1 MRIKFIQCG
10 DLHLD
15 SPFTS
20 LADIEGKPDLRR
32 QDIKSV
38 FARIIDLAD
47 TEKADALLICGDLYE
62 HGYARKSTVRY
73 ICDQFDRIPDIPVM
87 IIPGN
92 HDPAVPESFYR
103 SFEWPG
109 NVHILAGR
117 NRSIELPG
125 KDAVIHSQL
134 VPQDGLDPACINILM
149 YHGTLD
155 MPFGTDAFQPVK
167 SAQIAASG
175 YDYCALGHFHTVI
188 FGAGPDKNIFNA
200 GSPEPLGF
208 DEEGR
213 HGIIAAEIL
222 KTPGTGTKINAE
234 FLNIGR
240 RRCFNLEADLGACL
254 SDEQAAETVAAVM
267 ERSGGD
273 EDLYR
278 VSLCGHVANEFRPD
292 IEMLRQLLMKKA
304 FYIKLLD
311 RTAPDYD
318 FDAIAREPGLRGLFA
333 RKILDR
339 AAAAACEEERQLVMQ
354 ALYYGMEA
362 IDEGKVCI

>member
-1 MRIKFIQCG
+1 LRIKFIQCG

-32 QDIKSV
+32 QDLKSTL
-38 FARIIDLAD
+38 ARIVDLAD

-62 HGYARKSTVRY
+62 HGYIRKSTVRY
-73 ICDQFDRIPDIPVM
+73 ICDQFNRIPGIHIM

-92 HDPAVPESFYR
+92 HDPAVPESFYCG
-103 SFEWPG
+103 FEWPG
-109 NVHILAGR
+109 NVHIMAGR
-117 NRSIELPG
+117 NRSFELPG
-125 KDAVIHSQL
+125 KGAVIHSTL
-134 VPQDGLDPACINILM
+134 VPPDGLDPAYINILM

-155 MPFGTDAFQPVK
+155 MPFSNDAFQPVK
-167 SAQIAASG
+167 SAEIAVSG

-208 DEEGR
+208 DEEGK
-213 HGIIAAEIL
+213 HGAIAAEVL
-222 KTPGTGTKINAE
+222 KTPGAGTEINAGL
-234 FLNIGR
+234 LNIGR
-240 RRCFNLEADLGACL
+240 RQFFNLVADISACL
-254 SDEQAAETVAAVM
+254 NDEQTAETVITVL
-267 ERSGGD
+267 ESSGSR
-273 EDLYR
+273 EHLYR
-278 VSLCGHVANEFRPD
+278 VSLCGHVSNEFRPD
-292 IEMLRQLLMKKA
+292 TEILRQLLREKA

-311 RTAPDYD
+311 RTVPDYD
-318 FDAIAREPGLRGLFA
+318 FDTIAGEPGLKGLFV
-333 RKILDR
+333 RKMLDR
-339 AAAAACEEERQLVMQ
+339 AAAASGEEERQLVMQ